1 MTAVKHSIGFTPS
14 DPLLLIYTAS
24 GDSLL
29 CYAASDKT
37 KLYLQKFLSCFVSSE
52 TSLSS
57 NQTFRFVHN
66 QCFNFVYSVA
76 FRAFRVSKKET
87 PLLLETNKTNGF
99 KTDKLSFL
107 ISYEHGFFNSFK
119 YQNLEDSPSSL
130 QVLRTS

>member
-1 MTAVKHSIGFTPS
+1 M
-14 DPLLLIYTAS
+14 YTSS
-24 GDSLL
+24 GGSLL
-29 CYAASDKT
+29 GSAASDKI
-37 KLYLQKFLSCFVSSE
+37 KLYLQRFLSSFVSSE

-57 NQTFRFVHN
+57 NQTFRFVHT

-107 ISYEHGFFNSFK
+107 ISYEHGFFNSF
-119 YQNLEDSPSSL
+119 N
-130 QVLRTS
+130 